1 MSRDVSLA
9 SFVVPP
15 FARLTPG
22 NPTCRASFLP
32 ALRTGHVGEYL
43 MLSAYDLR
51 AIYELLLAEERRAGP
66 FYFWLGADAEAF
78 TRGA

>member
-1 MSRDVSLA
+1 M
-9 SFVVPP
+9 
-15 FARLTPG
+15 
-22 NPTCRASFLP
+22 
-32 ALRTGHVGEYL
+32 